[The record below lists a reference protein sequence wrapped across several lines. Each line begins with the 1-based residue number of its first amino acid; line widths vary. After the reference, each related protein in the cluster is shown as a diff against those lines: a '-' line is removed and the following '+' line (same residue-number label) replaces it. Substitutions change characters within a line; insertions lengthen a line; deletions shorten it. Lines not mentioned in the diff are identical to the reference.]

1 MDLLNNLSKKRELT
15 FNKTGYEDD
24 HDASV
29 QLRRSQD
36 LQIFAVNQIT
46 ADGRVVS
53 SSEDED
59 EDGNNQTSDDLKEEE
74 AKMMIRK
81 ATLKK
86 ARIEKQET

>member
-24 HDASV
+24 HDANV

-46 ADGRVVS
+46 EDGKVVS
-53 SSEDED
+53 SSEE
-59 EDGNNQTSDDLKEEE
+59 EEGQTSDDLKEEE
-74 AKMMIRK
+74 AKIIIRK
-81 ATLKK
+81 ATINKK
-86 ARIEKQET
+86 RRIEKKNS